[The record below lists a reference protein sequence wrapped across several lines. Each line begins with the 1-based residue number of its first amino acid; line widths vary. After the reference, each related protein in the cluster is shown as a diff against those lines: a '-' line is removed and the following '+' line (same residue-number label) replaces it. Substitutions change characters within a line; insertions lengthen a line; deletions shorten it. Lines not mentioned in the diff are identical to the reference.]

1 MPILG
6 NVSKYRFCFLVGIV
20 LVMRTISCVI
30 PENEG
35 GIKKKE
41 EGK

>member
-1 MPILG
+1 MPISG
-6 NVSKYRFCFLVGIV
+6 NVSEYRFCFLVGIA

-35 GIKKKE
+35 GMKKKE
-41 EGK
+41 ETK